1 MYDRYLISRCNAI
14 EFIKDR
20 YNEFPL
26 EMPDVKQIAK
36 GISESQFEGWKFII
50 LDDGELVFADCLSEC
65 IRKDDVKSM
74 AWPSETIIRG
84 MLEKAK

>member
-1 MYDRYLISRCNAI
+1 M

-26 EMPDVKQIAK
+26 EMPDVKQLAE
-36 GISESQFEGWKFII
+36 GISESQFEGWKFVV

-65 IRKDDVKSM
+65 IRKGDIKSM
-74 AWPSETIIRG
+74 EWPSDADIKR
-84 MLEKAK
+84 MLEKNKMI